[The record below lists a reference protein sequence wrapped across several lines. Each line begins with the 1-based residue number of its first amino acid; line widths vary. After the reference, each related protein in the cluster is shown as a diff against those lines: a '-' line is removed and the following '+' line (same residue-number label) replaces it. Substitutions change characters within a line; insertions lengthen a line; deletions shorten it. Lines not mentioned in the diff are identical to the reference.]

1 MQKLAVVVV
10 AVAALLG
17 VSEATGDQFGSYGF
31 DIDSLLECFTLNPYA
46 GTPGQPIAKLEDIP
60 IISVQPA
67 LSGEVWL
74 PVNSR

>member
-10 AVAALLG
+10 AFAALLG
-17 VSEATGDQFGSYGF
+17 VSKATGDPNQYGF
-31 DIDSLLECFTLNPYA
+31 TVDSLLECFGVNPYA
-46 GTPGQPIAKLEDIP
+46 GVPSQPVSKLEDIP

-74 PVNSR
+74 PVAPR